1 MPTVGISYNEGAR
14 MGEVKDDFLV
24 IEDMP
29 TNGTGKLDKELL
41 REQVAGG

>member
-1 MPTVGISYNEGAR
+1 ME
-14 MGEVKDDFLV
+14 EVKDDFLV

-29 TNGTGKLDKELL
+29 MNGAGKLDKKLL